1 MIDAATRV
9 LLAVALT
16 ATASAFSLDRPDI
29 QPFPL
34 TTGSP
39 AYNSPSRDSNKTC
52 VVPASTNGSDSAP
65 AILSAFQTCND
76 GGTVVLDTV
85 YNISSPL
92 NLTFLSHVD
101 VSITG
106 TISFNPDIAFWTSA
120 DGAFP
125 ITYQNSSTFWKFGGE
140 DVNIYGGGVGTI
152 NGNGEV
158 WWDAQLT
165 NDSLVRP
172 ILFVADGLEGA
183 TISGLNFVNPP
194 NVSVGKKEEVV
205 CEGNLTY
212 PLISGSTSLPT
223 AAMLSLVDST
233 CLLCGAQV
241 KRLRTLTD
249 GIFTDPTQ
257 LFCKI
262 QSSIMEMTVSLSS
275 QTAQISW
282 SR

>member
-1 MIDAATRV
+1 MIAAATHA
-9 LLAVALT
+9 LLATLT
-16 ATASAFSLDRPDI
+16 ATASALSLARPNI

-34 TTGSP
+34 TTGS
-39 AYNSPSRDSNKTC
+39 AIYYSPSRDSNRTC

-65 AILSAFQTCND
+65 AILSAFQTCNN
-76 GGTVVLDTV
+76 GGTVVLDAV
-85 YNISSPL
+85 YTISSPL

-101 VSITG
+101 VSLTG
-106 TISFNPDIAFWTSA
+106 TINFNPDIAFWTSA

-194 NVSVGKKEEVV
+194 NVSKRKKILTLYV

-212 PLISGSTSLPT
+212 
-223 AAMLSLVDST
+223 
-233 CLLCGAQV
+233 
-241 KRLRTLTD
+241 KTL
-249 GIFTDPTQ
+249 
-257 LFCKI
+257 
-262 QSSIMEMTVSLSS
+262 
-275 QTAQISW
+275 
-282 SR
+282 